1 MVDPGVEVCAGCH
14 TTTYNE
20 WQHSLHGEQQLA
32 CTTCHQP
39 HPQTL
44 RFGTANELCLNC
56 HNEEPRDDY
65 THMVHPDENCV
76 DCHWFEGKRDLQPI
90 SQRRSLPTGTRQGR
104 DPVVCRCHEELTET
118 TVLEERDE
126 ALAAMNL
133 SSNTQPLLEA
143 RVRIEE
149 LQGEVD
155 TVKAQGA
162 NNSALRLVQGLIVG
176 VVIGGVVVFGVAR
189 FRRSTTGTIHEK
201 TE

>member
-1 MVDPGVEVCAGCH
+1 
-14 TTTYNE
+14 
-20 WQHSLHGEQQLA
+20 
-32 CTTCHQP
+32 
-39 HPQTL
+39 
-44 RFGTANELCLNC
+44 
-56 HNEEPRDDY
+56 
-65 THMVHPDENCV
+65 
-76 DCHWFEGKRDLQPI
+76 
-90 SQRRSLPTGTRQGR
+90 
-104 DPVVCRCHEELTET
+104 
-118 TVLEERDE
+118 VLEERDE

-149 LQGEVD
+149 LQAEVD